1 MNATQWI
8 LVLLAQGCDQKT
20 WHGPN
25 LKHSLKDYL
34 GRAGILA
41 LDRIVTTSGNLR
53 LHAAHWK
60 YVVRRKR
67 EGASVDPLL

>member
-25 LKHSLKDYL
+25 LNHSLKGYL

-41 LDRIVTTSGNLR
+41 LDRAVTTSGNLR
-53 LHAAHWK
+53 YMPRIGNTWCAGNVKGQVWL
-60 YVVRRKR
+60 
-67 EGASVDPLL
+67 